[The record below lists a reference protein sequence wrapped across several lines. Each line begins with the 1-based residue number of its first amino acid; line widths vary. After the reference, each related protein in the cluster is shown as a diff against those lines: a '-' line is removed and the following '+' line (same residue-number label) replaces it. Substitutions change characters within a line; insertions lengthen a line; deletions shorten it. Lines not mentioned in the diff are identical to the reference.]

1 MGLNNNILKELYP
14 GSEGITYEPML
25 IHSSTTEQLKAACES
40 GEWFGQIKKD
50 GALYQYVKGLNGKSY
65 LFGRTISKKTGV
77 LTEKGAN
84 VPHIME
90 ALDNLPNGT
99 IIIGEI
105 YYRGKTSKDVT
116 PIMGCLPEKAIERQS
131 SREYGFIRYYIH
143 DILMYDGVNFVT
155 TKVNNELRYKIL
167 KKIYYI
173 HNLEEYPYIHLAC
186 SWDDDLYN
194 RIGRA
199 LSKGEEGMVLKKKD
213 GIYEP
218 GKRPMSNLKAKKTD
232 FADVIIIGFEMPTIE
247 YYGKEL
253 ETWQYWIN
261 PMNGGFN
268 TYDDVL
274 CHTVGNHYNDYINK
288 GKDLYMPVTKPFY
301 MGWWNARIKIGA
313 YDKDG
318 NIINIGTIHSGIPDS
333 MKQDMSEHPEKY
345 LNKVC
350 SIQCMELDRKEHTI
364 RHGFLVNMRDDKNPR
379 ECTIDS
385 IF

>member
-1 MGLNNNILKELYP
+1 MLDNNILKELYP

-50 GALYQYVKGLNGKSY
+50 GSLYQYVKGLNGNSY

-99 IIIGEI
+99 VIIGEI

-131 SREYGFIRYYIH
+131 SRKYGFIRYYIH

-155 TKVNNELRYKIL
+155 TKVSNELRYKIL
-167 KKIYYI
+167 KKVYYI
-173 HNLEEYPYIHLAC
+173 HNLEEYPYIDLAC
-186 SWDDDLYN
+186 SWDDELYN
-194 RIGRA
+194 RIGKA
-199 LSKGEEGMVLKKKD
+199 LSNGEEGMVLKKKN
-213 GIYEP
+213 GVYEP
-218 GKRPMSNLKAKKTD
+218 GKRPMSNLKAKQTD
-232 FADVIIIGFEMPTIE
+232 FIDAVIIGFEEPTIF
-247 YYGKEL
+247 YYGKDIEN
-253 ETWQYWIN
+253 WQYWISLN
-261 PMNGGFN
+261 E
-268 TYDDVL
+268 DDL
-274 CHTVGNHYNDYINK
+274 EYKLPIGCYYEEK
-288 GKDLYMPVTKPFY
+288 GDSTDGYYKAVTKPYY
-301 MGWWNARIKIGA
+301 MDWHNSRIKIGA
-313 YDKDG
+313 YNENG
-318 NIINIGTIHSGIPDS
+318 NLINIGTIHSGISDE

-350 SIQCMELDRKEHTI
+350 SIQCMSLDSNEKTI
-364 RHGFLVNMRDDKNPR
+364 RHGFFKTMREDKDPKD
-379 ECTIDS
+379 CTIDS